1 MLQLDEEDR
10 IGIERYLLEQKLA
23 DQSDL
28 PCAVEPAG
36 SGNMNLTL
44 RVTLGE
50 RRLILKQGRPWVEKY
65 DHIEAP
71 WERTLIEGLF
81 YAAVRGEHAVSGRM
95 PELLRLDERHHVLV
109 LSDEGR
115 AGDFTSIYSR
125 GEISSASVAELL
137 DWLSALGKV
146 RVAEPER
153 TGLANRAM
161 RALNYEHIFRLPLA
175 RDNGLDL
182 DRVTEGLTRAAEDL
196 KSDDVY
202 RARVL
207 ERGSAYLSDG
217 LCLVHGDYF
226 PGSWLSGADG
236 LRIIDPEF
244 CFLGAREFDYGVMIA
259 HLALARTGVDLAE
272 GVLAATRREQ
282 LDLALMLNFAGIEIM
297 RRLIGVAQLP
307 LPHDLNS
314 KRRLLEVSRS
324 LVLTP
329 EQGLSCW

>member
-1 MLQLDEEDR
+1 MFQLDAEDR
-10 IGIERYLLEQKLA
+10 AGVERYLLDQNLA

-44 RVTLGE
+44 RVTLRQ
-50 RRLILKQGRPWVEKY
+50 RRLILKQGRPWVEKF

-81 YAAVRGEHAVSGRM
+81 YATVRGNRPVSGRM
-95 PELLRLDERHHVLV
+95 PELLKLDERHHVLV
-109 LSDEGR
+109 LSDEGS
-115 AGDFTSIYSR
+115 AFDFTSIYSR
-125 GEISSASVAELL
+125 GEISPAIVAELL
-137 DWLSALGKV
+137 DWLSALGKAN
-146 RVAEPER
+146 VAEPAR
-153 TGLANRAM
+153 GGFANRAM
-161 RALNYEHIFRLPLA
+161 RALNHEHIFRLPLA

-196 KSDDVY
+196 KSDHAY
-202 RARVL
+202 TARVL

-217 LCLVHGDYF
+217 LFLVHGDYF

-236 LRIIDPEF
+236 IRIIDPEF

-272 GVLAATRREQ
+272 LVLRAARREH
-282 LDLALMLNFAGIEIM
+282 LDEPMMLNFAGIEIM

-307 LPHDLNS
+307 LSHDLDV

-329 EQGLSCW
+329 QQGVSCW